1 MLCDDFLLVKL
12 YIIGEVYSRLLGT
25 EGFYVKVENENLLL
39 RARVVVRSSK
49 LKIPRRCLAD
59 YVKNCTKKRP
69 ARAARSFF
77 LIQPITS
84 LICGVVVAVACVVS
98 STL

>member
-1 MLCDDFLLVKL
+1 MLCDDSLLVKL
-12 YIIGEVYSRLLGT
+12 FIIGEVYLRLLGT

-39 RARVVVRSSK
+39 RARVVVRTSK
-49 LKIPRRCLAD
+49 LKIPRRRLAD
-59 YVKNCTKKRP
+59 YVKNCTKKRL
-69 ARAARSFF
+69 ALAARLFF

-84 LICGVVVAVACVVS
+84 LICGVVVTVAFVVS